1 VVLKTLGVVDYGIYN
16 VVGGIVI
23 MFSFLS
29 NTMALASQRFFSFLL
44 GKQDLLQLNRTFN
57 MSIFIY
63 LIIDLVIILL
73 AETIGL
79 WFLNTKMVIPPE
91 RMVAANWIYQ
101 FAILSLVI
109 TLLTTPYN
117 AIIIAHEKMGVY
129 AIMSIIEVSLK
140 LGVVYVLVLLSYD
153 KLKLYAVLTFT
164 TTCLIGCI
172 YFIYCKIKYEETHL
186 KFYWDLKLFK
196 EILNFSGW
204 TLFGTISGLAND
216 QGNNIL
222 INIFFGPKVNA
233 ARAIA
238 FQINSAVSSFA
249 SNFFT
254 ALRPPLTKSYAE
266 NNFDYMIKLFYMS
279 SKLSYFMLLLLSL
292 PIMIETKYILSLW
305 LSHISNYMVI
315 FTRLILIYTLVISLQ
330 NPITTLVHATGK
342 IKKYHVIIDSITL
355 LCLPLSYLF
364 LKLGYSPEYT
374 LYISII
380 IFSIV
385 HFIRIW
391 LLRELVNFSIKS
403 YLSNV
408 LLVIIVVTFAS
419 IIPLLFFE
427 KLFIEGFVKLIV
439 VSFVSCILVLINSY
453 FFGLSKTEKLNVDSY
468 ILTILQFK

>member
-1 VVLKTLGVVDYGIYN
+1 
-16 VVGGIVI
+16 
-23 MFSFLS
+23 
-29 NTMALASQRFFSFLL
+29 
-44 GKQDLLQLNRTFN
+44 
-57 MSIFIY
+57 
-63 LIIDLVIILL
+63 
-73 AETIGL
+73 
-79 WFLNTKMVIPPE
+79 
-91 RMVAANWIYQ
+91 
-101 FAILSLVI
+101 
-109 TLLTTPYN
+109 
-117 AIIIAHEKMGVY
+117 
-129 AIMSIIEVSLK
+129 
-140 LGVVYVLVLLSYD
+140 
-153 KLKLYAVLTFT
+153 
-164 TTCLIGCI
+164 
-172 YFIYCKIKYEETHL
+172 
-186 KFYWDLKLFK
+186 
-196 EILNFSGW
+196 
-204 TLFGTISGLAND
+204 
-216 QGNNIL
+216 
-222 INIFFGPKVNA
+222 
-233 ARAIA
+233 
-238 FQINSAVSSFA
+238 
-249 SNFFT
+249 
-254 ALRPPLTKSYAE
+254 
-266 NNFDYMIKLFYMS
+266 
-279 SKLSYFMLLLLSL
+279 MLLLLSL

-408 LLVIIVVTFAS
+408 LLVIIVVTFVS

-468 ILTILQFK
+468 ILTILKFK